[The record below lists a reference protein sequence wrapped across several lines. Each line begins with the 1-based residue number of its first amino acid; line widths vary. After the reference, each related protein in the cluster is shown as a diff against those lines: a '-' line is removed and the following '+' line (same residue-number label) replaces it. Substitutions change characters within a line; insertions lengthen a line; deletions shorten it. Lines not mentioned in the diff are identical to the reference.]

1 MQRFILRKK
10 NQIALICLALILIGF
25 VSKFGFKNHII
36 FSWALGIASFLGVLP
51 IAIQAYQ
58 ALRIKVVSIDVL
70 VTIAV
75 VGAFIIRNYEEA
87 AIVTFL
93 FLFGAFLEQRT
104 LSKTRSAIK
113 ELTEMAPETALKLIA
128 GAFEEVDVEEV
139 EVGDVLLVKTGAKV
153 PVDGVVQAGEGHAN
167 EASITGE
174 AVPVEKVP
182 GSKVY
187 AGTILE
193 NGTLRM
199 VAERVGEDTTFGK
212 IIELVEEA
220 QDSKSAAE
228 RFIDRFAKYYTPAV
242 LVLAALVWLI
252 TRDLPLA
259 ITILVLGCPGALVIG
274 VPVSNVAG
282 IGNGARNGVLLKG
295 SEVIGDFSK
304 VDTFIFDKTGTLTV
318 GKPEVVDM
326 ELYGEKQ
333 DLGYLAAVESESDHP
348 LAKAI
353 VKHLGKTESH
363 VVGNSDVIKGE
374 GIIAE
379 VDGERVAVGNLSL
392 MERENVSL
400 FEKVMEDIARFEK
413 QGNSLVLFAVSG
425 KLQALLG
432 IRDWVRPGV
441 KEDLQRLKNLGSKNL
456 ILLSGDNQGTVDLV
470 AGELGLTEARGNM
483 LPEDKAAYVSELQ
496 KQGRIVAFVGDGV
509 NDSPSLALANIGIAM
524 GGGTDVAI
532 ETSDVVLMNSDFRRL
547 PHALGLAKA
556 SARNM
561 RQNIFIAV
569 GVVIFL
575 LAGLLFGE
583 WMNMSI
589 GMLVHEASILAV
601 ILNGMRLLGYKLRK

>member
-1 MQRFILRKK
+1 
-10 NQIALICLALILIGF
+10 
-25 VSKFGFKNHII
+25 
-36 FSWALGIASFLGVLP
+36 
-51 IAIQAYQ
+51 
-58 ALRIKVVSIDVL
+58 
-70 VTIAV
+70 
-75 VGAFIIRNYEEA
+75 
-87 AIVTFL
+87 
-93 FLFGAFLEQRT
+93 
-104 LSKTRSAIK
+104 
-113 ELTEMAPETALKLIA
+113 
-128 GAFEEVDVEEV
+128 
-139 EVGDVLLVKTGAKV
+139 
-153 PVDGVVQAGEGHAN
+153 
-167 EASITGE
+167 
-174 AVPVEKVP
+174 
-182 GSKVY
+182 
-187 AGTILE
+187 
-193 NGTLRM
+193 
-199 VAERVGEDTTFGK
+199 
-212 IIELVEEA
+212 
-220 QDSKSAAE
+220 
-228 RFIDRFAKYYTPAV
+228 
-242 LVLAALVWLI
+242 
-252 TRDLPLA
+252 
-259 ITILVLGCPGALVIG
+259 
-274 VPVSNVAG
+274 
-282 IGNGARNGVLLKG
+282 
-295 SEVIGDFSK
+295 
-304 VDTFIFDKTGTLTV
+304 
-318 GKPEVVDM
+318 
-326 ELYGEKQ
+326 
-333 DLGYLAAVESESDHP
+333 
-348 LAKAI
+348 
-353 VKHLGKTESH
+353 
-363 VVGNSDVIKGE
+363 
-374 GIIAE
+374 
-379 VDGERVAVGNLSL
+379 

-432 IRDWVRPGV
+432 IRDRVRPGV
-441 KEDLQRLKNLGSKNL
+441 KEDFQRLKNLGAKNL